1 MVADDADTVVVVVVV
16 ADDTCIIAGS
26 TARHIPRSG
35 EIHLRNHFDLL
46 IRLDL
51 IYSV

>member
-16 ADDTCIIAGS
+16 VADDTWIISIAASS

-35 EIHLRNHFDLL
+35 EIHLRNHDLL
-46 IRLDL
+46 LD
-51 IYSV
+51 